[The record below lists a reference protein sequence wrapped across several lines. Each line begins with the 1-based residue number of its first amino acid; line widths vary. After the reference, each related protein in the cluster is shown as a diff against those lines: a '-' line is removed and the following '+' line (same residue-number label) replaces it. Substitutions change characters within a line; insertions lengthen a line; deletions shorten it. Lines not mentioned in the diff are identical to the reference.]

1 MHLNGITEFNEIKTD
16 ILTYSDNKVYHPDF
30 IFFCL
35 DFDGTLVRIRKSPL
49 DVYAPLQLKKFLKN
63 LSDIYGVTV
72 CIITGRALSDI
83 ESRLGILNDIIY
95 SGNHGFEIKSYY
107 DDLKIDFLVENT
119 EKYIAFIKQA
129 LGYIDEFRKTKLRNL
144 IIEDKKFSISMHYR
158 LLNSDETKILKKY
171 VKNLFSENIDFK
183 KYLHITRGKK
193 ILEIRPKI
201 EWNKGCACGYIL
213 KEFSKNIIMKA
224 ANETKKEFNILR
236 VNIGDDIT
244 DETMFVPDY
253 QITNEDYGDNGF
265 NESYN
270 LNKNI
275 SININ
280 VKNINCVI
288 GDKKSQAQIYL
299 ESYKYTSAFIENIL
313 SAFDKKL

>member
-1 MHLNGITEFNEIKTD
+1 MHLNGIMEFNEIKTN
-16 ILTYSDNKVYHPDF
+16 ILTYSDNKIYHPDF

-49 DVYAPLQLKKFLKN
+49 DVYPSLRLKKFLKN
-63 LSDIYGVTV
+63 LSDIEGVKV
-72 CIITGRALSDI
+72 SIITGRALNDI
-83 ESRLGILNDIIY
+83 VNRLGILNDIIY

-107 DDLKIDFLVENT
+107 NDLKIDFLVENT

-129 LGYIDEFRKTKLRNL
+129 LGYIDEFRKTELPNL
-144 IIEDKKFSISMHYR
+144 IIEDKKFSIGMHHR

-171 VKNLFSENIDFK
+171 VKNLFIENIDFK

-193 ILEIRPKI
+193 ILEIRPNI
-201 EWNKGCACGYIL
+201 EWNKGRACGYIL
-213 KEFSKNIIMKA
+213 KEFSKNIIIKS
-224 ANETKKEFNILR
+224 TGKVKSDYNILSI
-236 VNIGDDIT
+236 NLGDDIT

-253 QITNEDYGDNGF
+253 QITNEDYYDNGF

-299 ESYKYTSAFIENIL
+299 ESYKNTPAFIENIL
-313 SAFDKKL
+313 SVFNKK

>member
-1 MHLNGITEFNEIKTD
+1 MHLNGIMEFNEIKTN
-16 ILTYSDNKVYHPDF
+16 ILTSSDNKFYHPDF

-49 DVYAPLQLKKFLKN
+49 DVYPSLQLKKFLKN
-63 LSDIYGVTV
+63 LSDIEGVKV
-72 CIITGRALSDI
+72 SIITGRALNDI
-83 ESRLGILNDIIY
+83 VNRLGILNNIIY

-107 DDLKIDFLVENT
+107 DGFKIDFLVENT
-119 EKYIAFIKQA
+119 EKYIIFIKQA
-129 LGYIDEFRKTKLRNL
+129 LSYIDKFRKTELQNL

-171 VKNLFSENIDFK
+171 VKNLFLENIDFK

-201 EWNKGCACGYIL
+201 EWNKGCACNYIL
-213 KEFSKNIIMKA
+213 KEFSKSIIMKKTGV
-224 ANETKKEFNILR
+224 TKAEFNILR
-236 VNIGDDIT
+236 VNIGDDVT

-299 ESYKYTSAFIENIL
+299 KSYKYTPAFIKNIL
-313 SAFDKKL
+313 SAFNKK

>member
-1 MHLNGITEFNEIKTD
+1 MHLNGIREFNEIKTN
-16 ILTYSDNKVYHPDF
+16 ILTYSDNKIYHPDF

-49 DVYAPLQLKKFLKN
+49 DVYSPLQLKKFLKN
-63 LSDIYGVTV
+63 LSDIEGVKIS
-72 CIITGRALSDI
+72 IITGRALNDI
-83 ESRLGILNDIIY
+83 VNRLGILNNIIY
-95 SGNHGFEIKSYY
+95 SGNHGFEIKSYNN
-107 DDLKIDFLVENT
+107 DLKINFLVENT

-129 LGYIDEFRKTKLRNL
+129 LGYIDEFRKTELPNL
-144 IIEDKKFSISMHYR
+144 IIEDKKFSISMHHR

-171 VKNLFSENIDFK
+171 VKNLFLENIDFK

-201 EWNKGCACGYIL
+201 EWNKGCACDYIL
-213 KEFSKNIIMKA
+213 KEFSKSIIIKS
-224 ANETKKEFNILR
+224 TDKVKSDYNILR
-236 VNIGDDIT
+236 INIGDDVT

-253 QITNEDYGDNGF
+253 KITNNDFVNNGF
-265 NESYN
+265 DKSYN
-270 LNKNI
+270 L
-275 SININ
+275 INTNVKIN

-299 ESYKYTSAFIENIL
+299 KSYKYTPAFIKNIL
-313 SAFDKKL
+313 SAFNKK

>member
-1 MHLNGITEFNEIKTD
+1 MHLNGIMEFNEIKTN
-16 ILTYSDNKVYHPDF
+16 ILTYSDNKIYHPDF

-49 DVYAPLQLKKFLKN
+49 DVYSPLQLKKFLKN
-63 LSDIYGVTV
+63 LSDIEGVKIS
-72 CIITGRALSDI
+72 IITGRALNDI
-83 ESRLGILNDIIY
+83 VNRLGILNNIIY
-95 SGNHGFEIKSYY
+95 SGNHGFEIKSYNN
-107 DDLKIDFLVENT
+107 DLKINFLVENT

-129 LGYIDEFRKTKLRNL
+129 LGYIDEFRKTELPNL

-158 LLNSDETKILKKY
+158 LLNSHETKLLNKH
-171 VKNLFSENIDFK
+171 VKNLFSENPDFK

-201 EWNKGCACGYIL
+201 EWNKGCACDYIL
-213 KEFSKNIIMKA
+213 KEFSKSIIIKS
-224 ANETKKEFNILR
+224 TDKVKSDYNILR
-236 VNIGDDIT
+236 INIGDDVT

-253 QITNEDYGDNGF
+253 KITNNDFVNNGF
-265 NESYN
+265 DKSYN
-270 LNKNI
+270 L
-275 SININ
+275 INTNVKIN

-299 ESYKYTSAFIENIL
+299 KSYKYTPAFIKNIL
-313 SAFDKKL
+313 SAFNKK

>member
-1 MHLNGITEFNEIKTD
+1 MHLNGITEFNEIKTN
-16 ILTYSDNKVYHPDF
+16 ILASPDNKVYHPDF

-49 DVYAPLQLKKFLKN
+49 GVYAPLTLKKFLKN
-63 LSDIYGVTV
+63 LSGIEEVKV

-83 ESRLGILNDIIY
+83 ESRLGNFNDIIY

-107 DDLKIDFLVENT
+107 ENFKIDFLVENT
-119 EKYIAFIKQA
+119 EKYILFIKQA
-129 LGYIDEFRKTKLRNL
+129 LGYIDKFRKTELQNL

-171 VKNLFSENIDFK
+171 VKNLFSENSDFK

-193 ILEIRPKI
+193 IIEIRPKI
-201 EWNKGCACGYIL
+201 EWNKGRACDYIL
-213 KEFSKNIIMKA
+213 KEFSKKIIMEKEIKA
-224 ANETKKEFNILR
+224 KKEFNILR
-236 VNIGDDIT
+236 VNMGDDIT

-253 QITNEDYGDNGF
+253 QITNTDDNNFSGL
-265 NESYN
+265 NELN
-270 LNKNI
+270 EFNKNI
-275 SININ
+275 NAN

-299 ESYKYTSAFIENIL
+299 ESYKYTPAFIENIL
-313 SAFDKKL
+313 YAFNKK

>member
-1 MHLNGITEFNEIKTD
+1 MHLNGITEFNEIKTN
-16 ILTYSDNKVYHPDF
+16 ILTSSDNKFYHPDF

-49 DVYAPLQLKKFLKN
+49 DVYPSLQLKKFLKN
-63 LSDIYGVTV
+63 LSDIKGVKV
-72 CIITGRALSDI
+72 SIITGRALNDI
-83 ESRLGILNDIIY
+83 VNRLGILNDIIY

-107 DDLKIDFLVENT
+107 NDLKIDFLVENT

-144 IIEDKKFSISMHYR
+144 IIEDKKFSISMHHR

-171 VKNLFSENIDFK
+171 VKNLFLENIDFK
-183 KYLHITRGKK
+183 KYLHITRCKK

-201 EWNKGCACGYIL
+201 EWNKGCACNYIL
-213 KEFSKNIIMKA
+213 KEFSKSIIIKS
-224 ANETKKEFNILR
+224 TGKVKSDYNILSI
-236 VNIGDDIT
+236 NLGDDIT

-253 QITNEDYGDNGF
+253 KITNNDFVNNGF
-265 NESYN
+265 DKSYN
-270 LNKNI
+270 L
-275 SININ
+275 INTNVKIN

-299 ESYKYTSAFIENIL
+299 KSYKYTPAFIKNIL
-313 SAFDKKL
+313 SAFNKK

>member
-1 MHLNGITEFNEIKTD
+1 MHLNGIREFNEIKTN
-16 ILTYSDNKVYHPDF
+16 ILTYSDNKIYHPDF

-49 DVYAPLQLKKFLKN
+49 DVYSPLQLKKFLKN
-63 LSDIYGVTV
+63 LSDIEGVKIS
-72 CIITGRALSDI
+72 IITGRALNDI
-83 ESRLGILNDIIY
+83 VNRLGILNNIIY
-95 SGNHGFEIKSYY
+95 SGNHGFEIKSYNN
-107 DDLKIDFLVENT
+107 DLKINFLVENT

-129 LGYIDEFRKTKLRNL
+129 LGYIDEFRKTELPNL
-144 IIEDKKFSISMHYR
+144 IIEDKKFSISMHHR

-171 VKNLFSENIDFK
+171 VKNLFLENIDFK

-201 EWNKGCACGYIL
+201 EWNKGCACDYIL
-213 KEFSKNIIMKA
+213 KEFSKSIIIKS
-224 ANETKKEFNILR
+224 TDKVKSDYNILR
-236 VNIGDDIT
+236 INIGDDVT

-253 QITNEDYGDNGF
+253 KITNNDYVSNGF
-265 NESYN
+265 NKSYN
-270 LNKNI
+270 L
-275 SININ
+275 INTNVKIN

-299 ESYKYTSAFIENIL
+299 KSYKYTPAFIKNIL
-313 SAFDKKL
+313 SAFNKK